1 MDAAVMKPVDRE
13 ALTRAIALTTERTR
27 DEPRRD
33 GETQI
38 EHMLKN
44 RPWREVGEFAAYGQ
58 QMHALQLRPWQ
69 HPPCWV
75 GTDDPDPEAC
85 PRGRAAQAIARQQ
98 SEPLRARSGC
108 RVASGRGARP
118 WRSAAWPMPS
128 QKLVSD
134 GAWQAN
140 ARREIRRSIMPSA
153 RPMMN
158 CPTNTELVN
167 SRLNAGARKP
177 FRHNR
182 TQRACRYTKLPKAF
196 PDRH

>member
-75 GTDDPDPEAC
+75 GTDDPDPEHA
-85 PRGRAAQAIARQQ
+85 PAVALLKRLLANNLSRFEPDPVAALQAVEARGRGDL
-98 SEPLRARSGC
+98 PL
-108 RVASGRGARP
+108 GRCLH
-118 WRSAAWPMPS
+118 
-128 QKLVSD
+128 K
-134 GAWQAN
+134 N
-140 ARREIRRSIMPSA
+140 
-153 RPMMN
+153 
-158 CPTNTELVN
+158 
-167 SRLNAGARKP
+167 
-177 FRHNR
+177 
-182 TQRACRYTKLPKAF
+182 
-196 PDRH
+196 